1 MKGAIFDMDGTLVDS
16 MHYWCKA
23 FINKMDEENV
33 PYPDDVMNII
43 TPMGVKMCCEYM
55 HNELG
60 HPKTPE
66 VIYKEIE
73 DAMIEEYASNIPTK
87 PYAVEYLKKLKEQGI
102 KMCVFSASTH
112 RMIEASAK
120 KWGYFDLV
128 EFVISCE
135 EIGISKSNP
144 EVFKIVAEKM
154 GLQIED
160 VTIFDDNE
168 IAVKSAAKSGAKVVA
183 VYDKAA
189 EEYEE
194 ELKEVADCYIYSFK
208 ELI

>member
-16 MHYWCKA
+16 MHYCGEA
-23 FINKMDEENV
+23 FINKMDEENL
-33 PYPDDVMNII
+33 PYPEDVLNII

-60 HPKTPE
+60 HPKTPD

-73 DAMIEEYASNIPTK
+73 DSMIGEYASNIPTK
-87 PYAVEYLKKLKEQGI
+87 PFAIEYLKKLKSQGV
-102 KMCVFSASTH
+102 KMCVFSASTP

-120 KWGYFDLV
+120 KWGYFDLM
-128 EFVISCE
+128 EFIVSCE

-154 GLQIED
+154 GLSIED
-160 VTIFDDNE
+160 VTVFDDNE
-168 IAVKSAAKSGAKVVA
+168 IAVKSAKKSGAKVVA

-189 EEYEE
+189 EEYKEE
-194 ELKEVADCYIYSFK
+194 IMSIADKYIYSF
-208 ELI
+208 EALL